1 MLIDHH
7 YRHPI
12 DCCDEVAQVS
22 IFLGVLCSVIL
33 GISDVH
39 LILLWG
45 SYLWCFGLHFG
56 IPRTGICLFLGNIP
70 WRRFRQPSK
79 VPCLISIYTT
89 GPLYLLLVHLAA
101 SSTSLYTN
109 PAQPLLSTLAIVITN
124 QSCVYLYAT
133 SPCYNRCRMAL
144 LSNHMSIITFT
155 ISWRAC
161 SPPI

>member
-1 MLIDHH
+1 MQMLIDHH

-33 GISDVH
+33 GISDMH

-56 IPRTGICLFLGNIP
+56 IPLTGICLFLGNIP
-70 WRRFRQPSK
+70 WRRFQQPSK

-89 GPLYLLLVHLAA
+89 GPLYLLLV
-101 SSTSLYTN
+101 
-109 PAQPLLSTLAIVITN
+109 VISMPDPQIRSAPIPDPTPIHTK
-124 QSCVYLYAT
+124 YLHQT
-133 SPCYNRCRMAL
+133 SPRTYTVLRIGPPLSLPPSVPMLYL
-144 LSNHMSIITFT
+144 LLVSSLSI
-155 ISWRAC
+155 AYL
-161 SPPI
+161 